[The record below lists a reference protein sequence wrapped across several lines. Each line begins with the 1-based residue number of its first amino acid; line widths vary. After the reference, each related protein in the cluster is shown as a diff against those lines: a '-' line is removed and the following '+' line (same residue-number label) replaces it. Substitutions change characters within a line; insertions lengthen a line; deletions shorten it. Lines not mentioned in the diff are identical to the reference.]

1 MFSPT
6 PRPKKRHS
14 AFIGSLLVHAALLGG
29 LASIPAGTPPE
40 SSHQLARRYNIRF
53 LYMPLPKARQQTAAA
68 GARSAGALQY
78 RSSPAASSATADSGA
93 RSPVRRYRPFELPP
107 NTHVQP
113 VKQTLVQPDFPPNLP
128 LKQNLSIP
136 AILLWTEKAPPPFP
150 ARKFVAPPLRQMPK
164 VHQTQLSAAPSLN
177 TPNGEMAIADLRIA
191 NSMINDL
198 PRLPRMPATTS
209 PVRVPGPEI
218 APKIPQITVPDPS
231 QSNVTNVISLPDIP
245 LRSNGIIVLPPA
257 NQIADSGG
265 SEVGPGSGHG
275 ASSGS
280 GHGASSVSGEAPGSG
295 THSATQGTAGAGAQQ
310 NGAGLLA
317 STRAGAG
324 GSGNSSAGIGVSA
337 GMGNGS
343 GTNSTGAGSA
353 NALGFDSSEVTRL
366 TLPKEGKYGVL
377 ILGSQAAAPYPESVG
392 VLSGKL
398 IYTVYLKV
406 GLRKSWILQYCLPQD
421 VEPQP
426 QGGQSKIRSAGTARA
441 PLDPPYPFF
450 IMRPNTLDSQEPDY
464 VLVHG
469 MVTADGKFDKL
480 TLIFPDD
487 LEKKN
492 LLFNSLK
499 LWEFRPAKRDGEN
512 TTVEVLLIIPRQS

>member
-6 PRPKKRHS
+6 PRPKKRFS
-14 AFIGSLLVHAALLGG
+14 AFIGSLFVHAALLGG
-29 LASIPAGTPPE
+29 LAVIPAGAPPQ
-40 SSHQLARRYNIRF
+40 STHQLARRYNVRF
-53 LYMPLPKARQQTAAA
+53 LYMPLPKVRQQAVAA

-78 RSSPAASSATADSGA
+78 RSRPAASAVSADSGA

-107 NTHVQP
+107 NARVQP
-113 VKQTLVQPDFPPNLP
+113 VKQTLVQPELPPNLP

-136 AILLWTEKAPPPFP
+136 AILLWTQKAPPPFP
-150 ARKFVAPPLRQMPK
+150 TRQFVAPPLKQIPK
-164 VHQTQLSAAPSLN
+164 VRQTQLSAAPSLK
-177 TPNGEMAIADLRIA
+177 TPNAEVAVADLRIA
-191 NSMINDL
+191 NSIINDL

-218 APKIPQITVPDPS
+218 TPKIPQITVPDPS

-245 LRSNGIIVLPPA
+245 LRSSGMIVLPPA
-257 NQIADSGG
+257 NQTADSGAAEAG
-265 SEVGPGSGHG
+265 AGSGHG
-275 ASSGS
+275 ASSTS
-280 GHGASSVSGEAPGSG
+280 GQGPASGNSG
-295 THSATQGTAGAGAQQ
+295 TQAETQAAFGAGSQQ
-310 NGAGLLA
+310 NGAGMLA
-317 STRAGAG
+317 SARAGAG
-324 GSGNSSAGIGVSA
+324 SGSGNGGAGIGVSA
-337 GMGNGS
+337 EMGNGS
-343 GTNSTGAGSA
+343 GTNGAGAGSA

-366 TLPKEGKYGVL
+366 TLPKDGKYGVL

-421 VEPQP
+421 VQP
-426 QGGQSKIRSAGTARA
+426 KTHPAGTAKA

-450 IMRPNTLDSQEPDY
+450 IMRPNTLDSQEPEY

-469 MVTADGKFDKL
+469 IVTVDGKFDKL
-480 TLIFPDD
+480 SLIFPDN

>member
-6 PRPKKRHS
+6 PRPKKRFS
-14 AFIGSLLVHAALLGG
+14 AFIGSLFVHAALLGG
-29 LASIPAGTPPE
+29 LAIVPAGAPSE
-40 SSHQLARRYNIRF
+40 STHQLARRYKVRF
-53 LYMPLPKARQQTAAA
+53 LYMPLPKVRQQAVAA
-68 GARSAGALQY
+68 GARSAGTLQY
-78 RSSPAASSATADSGA
+78 RSRPAASADSGA

-107 NTHVQP
+107 NARVQP
-113 VKQTLVQPDFPPNLP
+113 VKQTLVQPDLPPNLP

-136 AILLWTEKAPPPFP
+136 AILLWTQKAPPPFP
-150 ARKFVAPPLRQMPK
+150 TRQFVAPPLKQMPK
-164 VHQTQLSAAPSLN
+164 VHPTQLSAAPSLN
-177 TPNGEMAIADLRIA
+177 TPNGEVAVADLRIA
-191 NSMINDL
+191 NSLINDL

-218 APKIPQITVPDPS
+218 TPKIPQITVPDPS

-245 LRSNGIIVLPPA
+245 LRSSGTIVLPPA
-257 NQIADSGG
+257 NQIADSGAAEAG
-265 SEVGPGSGHG
+265 AGSGHG
-275 ASSGS
+275 ASSTS
-280 GHGASSVSGEAPGSG
+280 GQGPGSG
-295 THSATQGTAGAGAQQ
+295 NSGTQSGPQGTAGAGSQQ
-310 NGAGLLA
+310 NGAGILA
-317 STRAGAG
+317 SARAGAG
-324 GSGNSSAGIGVSA
+324 GGAGNGAGIGVSA

-343 GTNSTGAGSA
+343 GTNGTAAGSA

-377 ILGSQAAAPYPESVG
+377 ILGSEAAAPYPESVG

-406 GLRKSWILQYCLPQD
+406 GFRKSWILQYCLPQD
-421 VEPQP
+421 VPP
-426 QGGQSKIRSAGTARA
+426 KTRSTGTARA

-450 IMRPNTLDSQEPDY
+450 IMRPNTFDSQEPEY

-469 MVTADGKFDKL
+469 IVTVDGKFDKL
-480 TLIFPDD
+480 SLIFPDT

>member
-1 MFSPT
+1 M
-6 PRPKKRHS
+6 
-14 AFIGSLLVHAALLGG
+14 HAALLGG
-29 LASIPAGTPPE
+29 LAAIPAGTPPQ
-40 SSHQLARRYNIRF
+40 STHQLARRYNIRF
-53 LYMPLPKARQQTAAA
+53 LYMPLPKVRQQAAA
-68 GARSAGALQY
+68 SGARSAGALQY
-78 RSSPAASSATADSGA
+78 RSSSAPSAASADSGT

-107 NTHVQP
+107 NARVQP
-113 VKQTLVQPDFPPNLP
+113 VKQTLVQPDLPPNLP

-136 AILLWTEKAPPPFP
+136 AILLWTQTAPPPFP
-150 ARKFVAPPLRQMPK
+150 TRKFVAPQLKQLPK
-164 VHQTQLSAAPSLN
+164 VRQTQLSAAPSLN
-177 TPNGEMAIADLRIA
+177 TPNGEVAVADLRIA
-191 NSMINDL
+191 NSIINDL

-245 LRSNGIIVLPPA
+245 LRSSGTIVLPPA
-257 NQIADSGG
+257 NQIAASGAAEAG
-265 SEVGPGSGHG
+265 AGSGHG
-275 ASSGS
+275 ASSTSAQG
-280 GHGASSVSGEAPGSG
+280 PGSG
-295 THSATQGTAGAGAQQ
+295 NSGTQSGTQGAAGAGSQQ
-310 NGAGLLA
+310 SGAGILA
-317 STRAGAG
+317 SARAGAG
-324 GSGNSSAGIGVSA
+324 GVAGTGGPGNGGPGIGVSA

-343 GTNSTGAGSA
+343 GTNGVGTGAT
-353 NALGFDSSEVTRL
+353 NALGFDSSELTRL

-377 ILGSQAAAPYPESVG
+377 ILGSEAAAPYPESVG
-392 VLSGKL
+392 VLTGKL

-421 VEPQP
+421 VPP
-426 QGGQSKIRSAGTARA
+426 KTHSTGTTRA

-450 IMRPNTLDSQEPDY
+450 IMRPNTLDSQEPEY

-469 MVTADGKFDKL
+469 IVTVDGKFDKL
-480 TLIFPDD
+480 SLIFPDN